1 MPYTAPLKPSPTT
14 QHIEHSDLSTPPSPN
29 SPIVANPH
37 ADDLNLPPSYSSASY
52 VRRHRRS
59 PSNSKSFVFPAPDS
73 EWEQPKSTDI
83 YGSVR
88 QSPPP
93 VSEGPMPPGALL
105 SPPES
110 AQNSSDEESTNR
122 SRDALQLEELEAAV
136 RSIEQ
141 KRTPS
146 PDRQKMENMSSTA
159 GGEPAA
165 SEARKPIR
173 PSLLKDSRLI
183 SRSRSFVE
191 HTMNRKQE
199 EALTSSPEDSD
210 RDDEPRG
217 KHPMVRKKSGELVRP
232 ALRPPS
238 AHRRPSSMPG
248 TPTYSKAVH
257 FDAQLEHIRHF
268 LQVDKPQAVSVGS
281 SPVEDLDADGEYPFG
296 NDSTDKL
303 SFEWGLRLSNF
314 PHKPPSQPLPRV
326 RLERLFL
333 STDKHSLVGMVVVA
347 NLAFQKH
354 IAARFTFDDWK
365 TTSEV
370 AAEYS
375 HDARRKQLQDGYDRF
390 MFNIRLDEQAN
401 LDKKTMFVC
410 IRYNVNGQEYWDNNE
425 GRDYH
430 VNFTK
435 IPKPKV
441 KTQDLPR
448 PRPRINLPRSR
459 SFTGSGSR
467 PLSMPSSLKDFSDMH
482 RYISFG
488 PPLNDRKSRP
498 EVDDDIKHDS
508 EGPVPIRRDK
518 QPHQVFGN
526 RYDFELSLS
535 AAMRAKPEHDRTM
548 LAARAKTGA
557 GATVA
562 RPDMR
567 SASPPVSQPAQPAPG
582 NSTSLPSGKPNIE
595 SSVYRD
601 LVDRYCFYGSPTSSP
616 NLNYPLKV
624 DDESSQTT
632 SQSSPSSPPPSRHSP
647 REPTVDTSRS
657 LPASPPNYS
666 YNYFEPMQERILKET
681 QTPAMIS
688 G

>member
-1 MPYTAPLKPSPTT
+1 MPYTAPLKTSPTT
-14 QHIEHSDLSTPPSPN
+14 QHIEHSDLSTPPSPG
-29 SPIVANPH
+29 SPTVADPH
-37 ADDLNLPPSYSSASY
+37 AANLNLPSSYSSASY

-59 PSNSKSFVFPAPDS
+59 LSNSKSFAFPVP
-73 EWEQPKSTDI
+73 ENGWEQSRSTDI
-83 YGSVR
+83 YASVR

-122 SRDALQLEELEAAV
+122 SEDALQLEELEAAV

-141 KRTPS
+141 KRTSS
-146 PDRQKMENMSSTA
+146 PDRQPSEHMSSTA
-159 GGEPAA
+159 GGEPAGTVV
-165 SEARKPIR
+165 RKPTR
-173 PSLLKDSRLI
+173 PSLLKDNRII

-191 HTMNRKQE
+191 HSMIRKQE
-199 EALTSSPEDSD
+199 EALISSPEDSD
-210 RDDEPRG
+210 RDDEPRA

-238 AHRRPSSMPG
+238 ARRRPSSMPG

-268 LQVDKPQAVSVGS
+268 MQLDKPQAVSVGS

-296 NDSTDKL
+296 GGDSSDKS

-314 PHKPPSQPLPRV
+314 PHKPPSQPLQRV

-354 IAARFTFDDWK
+354 VAARFTFDGWR

-370 AAEYS
+370 VAEFS

-401 LDKKTMFVC
+401 LDKRTMFVC
-410 IRYNVNGQEYWDNNE
+410 IRYTVNGQEYWDNNE
-425 GRDYH
+425 TRDYQ

-435 IPKPKV
+435 IPKAKPRN
-441 KTQDLPR
+441 QEIPR
-448 PRPRINLPRSR
+448 PRPRINPPRSR

-488 PPLNDRKSRP
+488 PPLNDRKSRSQ
-498 EVDDDIKHDS
+498 DDDDMPHDS
-508 EGPVPIRRDK
+508 EGLVPIRRDK
-518 QPHQVFGN
+518 QPHQIFGN

-548 LAARAKTGA
+548 LTARAKTGA
-557 GATVA
+557 TPA
-562 RPDMR
+562 RPDSR
-567 SASPPVSQPAQPAPG
+567 STSPPVSQPVQAAPG
-582 NSTSLPSGKPNIE
+582 NNPSLPSGKPNME

-601 LVDRYCFYGSPTSSP
+601 LVDRYCFYGSPNSSP
-616 NLNYPLKV
+616 NLNLPLEV
-624 DDESSQTT
+624 DDRESSHTA
-632 SQSSPSSPPPSRHSP
+632 SISSPSSPPGRYSP
-647 REPTVDTSRS
+647 KETTADTSRS
-657 LPASPPNYS
+657 LPASPPSYS
-666 YNYFEPMQERILKET
+666 YNYFEPMQAAL
-681 QTPAMIS
+681 IS